1 MLTISSCSTHPP
13 RGGLPPDSHNTPSA
27 DWIVGWMSAPSWR
40 PAKPRPDESVAYS
53 NQSVRQ
59 DVRLL
64 AAADHIRLRLSNELG
79 EAPVEIGHVQVARI
93 GPQDA
98 LEAPI
103 VVRFDGNENI
113 TLQPGE
119 ARLSDPVALQTPA
132 FSDVA
137 ISAYYPTAVEPVAH
151 RLMVRVATGPG
162 MPGSELPKVRGPA
175 VVSAVQVAT
184 RARQSPT
191 VIVAFGDSITE
202 GAGSRTPHGDWPSR
216 LAERLEA
223 SCPGGFVV
231 LNAGISGNHVLSDG
245 GSPSALSRL
254 DRDVLSVPHVS
265 EVIFLE
271 GINDIRQLD
280 DSPASTSA
288 SATSATP
295 ASPAIPSGNHDT
307 AQSILDG
314 DRQIV
319 TRLHG
324 RGIKVIAGT
333 LTPYAGTA
341 RQTPQG
347 LASVGRINATIRDG
361 KLFDGVIDFHGA
373 LDDPAHPGR
382 MRPEFSSGDWLHPG
396 DTGYAAMI
404 QAIPLSL
411 LGPCHRP

>member
-1 MLTISSCSTHPP
+1 
-13 RGGLPPDSHNTPSA
+13 
-27 DWIVGWMSAPSWR
+27 MSPPSWR
-40 PAKPRPDESVAYS
+40 PAKPRSDELIAYS

-59 DVRLL
+59 DVRVL
-64 AAADHIRLRLSNELG
+64 AAADQIRLRLSNELG
-79 EAPVEIGHVQVARI
+79 EAPVEIGRVQVARI
-93 GPQDA
+93 GPGDA
-98 LEAPI
+98 LEGPTVAH
-103 VVRFDGNENI
+103 FDGNENI
-113 TLQPGE
+113 TLGPGE
-119 ARLSDPVALQTPA
+119 ARLSDPIALQIPA
-132 FSDVA
+132 FSDLA
-137 ISAYYPTAVEPVAH
+137 ISAYFPVAAQPVAH
-151 RLMVRVATGPG
+151 RLMVRVSPGPG

-184 RARQSPT
+184 SAAHPPT
-191 VIVAFGDSITE
+191 VIVALGDSITE
-202 GAGSRTPHGDWPSR
+202 GAGSHTPHGDWPSR
-216 LAERLEA
+216 LAERLEQ

-280 DSPASTSA
+280 DPAA
-288 SATSATP
+288 APAT
-295 ASPAIPSGNHDT
+295 ASPAAASPTAADSPGKQDT

-314 DRQIV
+314 YRQIV
-319 TRLHG
+319 AQLHA

-333 LTPYAGTA
+333 LTPYEGTA

-347 LASVGRINATIRDG
+347 LASVARINATIRDG
-361 KLFDGVIDFHGA
+361 KLFDGMVDFHAA

-396 DTGYAAMI
+396 DTGYATMI
-404 QAIPLSL
+404 QAIPLPL
-411 LGPCHRP
+411 LGACHRP